1 MVFGF
6 RVALRVMLPVLI
18 LILVALRSMYYVFY
32 FNPCFRALF
41 GLVFQSLLLA
51 NANTGLVG

>member
-18 LILVALRSMYYVFY
+18 LILVALRSMYSVFY
-32 FNPCFRALF
+32 FYPCFRALF